1 MYDTLLGII
10 LVIGSGIGLIL
21 ILRNRYLEN
30 NRRGK

>member
-10 LVIGSGIGLIL
+10 LVVVSGIGLIL

-30 NRRGK
+30 KKGE